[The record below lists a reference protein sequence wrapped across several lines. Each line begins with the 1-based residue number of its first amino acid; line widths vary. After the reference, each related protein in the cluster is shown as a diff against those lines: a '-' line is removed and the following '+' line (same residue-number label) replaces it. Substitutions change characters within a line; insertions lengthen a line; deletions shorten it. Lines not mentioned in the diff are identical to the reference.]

1 MGFVNFRVGQSF
13 MREAMPYCLLLNV
26 LFYKGGAYQC
36 VFHIIMYLVGQ
47 VKEYVLKSIV
57 VLIIS
62 SQVPVRD
69 ELFLSPDQ

>member
-26 LFYKGGAYQC
+26 LSYKGGAYQC
-36 VFHIIMYLVGQ
+36 VFHIIMYQVGQ
-47 VKEYVLKSIV
+47 VKECVQKSIL